1 MSIRKNFQVRAFIP
15 EKTGGVG
22 MTLSFKKLWL
32 AAVTAVFVLAAAGCN
47 DTLRQ
52 FIIPIPKPGGD
63 SGTLSHAII
72 LSTNPASAT
81 SNGSTMHIDASGDT
95 IVGVVPTG
103 PNPVF
108 LSIANNRVFV
118 INGDNTITAYIALLP
133 TTPPFSTVVLPAAA
147 NKPVAGGSSSSGNF
161 FTTNLGSGD
170 SSIVSGSLLA
180 AVGTITVGTNPVA
193 IAGNAANS
201 KMYVVN
207 QGSETVTVVSTTDN
221 SVVKTIPLVA
231 GSQPIWGVMAAN
243 GVQVFIVNQGN
254 GTVSVIDTTLDA
266 VIPCADGP
274 GVPNCPSPFTAITVG
289 ASPNFGYYDPNRQ
302 RLYVSNT
309 GVNKVSVIKADGIDL
324 GPPRILPRWLADVT
338 VSSAPVSVAALA
350 DGSKVYAALG
360 GCPAG
365 TNHTNLVSG
374 ATNLPSC
381 LGNQVSVIDA
391 NALVE
396 KKTITVG
403 LGAVSVA
410 TSSSSLRAFAV
421 SAHDSTTIIDNVH
434 APNCTSNCLPGPV
447 LPPRTF
453 STPSIYDIKTST
465 DTAIPRITDPT
476 VTSSP
481 IPTFLAP
488 SQDPTCTATIDP
500 NFNKTVP
507 MPCIG
512 QTAFMVRTFP

>member
-1 MSIRKNFQVRAFIP
+1 MIP
-15 EKTGGVG
+15 
-22 MTLSFKKLWL
+22 SARKLWL
-32 AAVTAVFVLAAAGCN
+32 ATGMALFMLAAIGCN

-63 SGTLSHAII
+63 PGSLAHAIV
-72 LSTNPASAT
+72 LSTNPAAS
-81 SNGSTMHIDASGDT
+81 SNGSTTHIDVAGDT
-95 IVGVVPTG
+95 VVGVVPTG

-108 LSIANNRVFV
+108 FGIGGGRAFV
-118 INGDNTITAYIALLP
+118 INGDNSITSYIALLP
-133 TTPPFSTVVLPAAA
+133 TASTVNTINMPGTT
-147 NKPVAGGSSSSGNF
+147 AGAIGGGTSSSGNF
-161 FTTNLGSGD
+161 FTANSTSND
-170 SSIVSGSLLA
+170 SNVISSNLLA
-180 AVGTITVGTNPVA
+180 AVATVPVGSNPVA

-201 KMYVVN
+201 KIYVVN
-207 QGSETVTVVSTTDN
+207 HGDDSVTVISTTDN
-221 SVVKTIPLVA
+221 SVVKTIHLAA

-254 GTVSVIDTTLDA
+254 GTVNVIDTTLDA
-266 VIPCADGP
+266 VIPCADAA

-289 ASPNFGYYDPNRQ
+289 ASPNFAFYDTNRQ

-309 GVNKVSVIKADGIDL
+309 GSNTVSVIKADGIDL
-324 GPPRILPRWLADVT
+324 GPPRILPHWLADVT

-365 TNHTNLVSG
+365 TNHTNL
-374 ATNLPSC
+374 AANLGSC
-381 LGNQVSVIDA
+381 NGKEVSVIDT

-403 LGAVSVA
+403 AGAVSVA
-410 TSSSSLRAFAV
+410 TSSSSLRAYVV

-434 APNCTSNCLPGPV
+434 APNCTSNCVPGSV
-447 LPPRTF
+447 QPPRTLT
-453 STPSIYDIKTST
+453 TPSVYDIKTAT
-465 DTAIPRITDPT
+465 DTVIPRTTDPS

-481 IPTFLAP
+481 VATFLMP
-488 SQDPTCTATIDP
+488 SQDPNCIPPIDP

-507 MPCIG
+507 IPCAG
-512 QTAFMVRTFP
+512 QIPFMVRTFP